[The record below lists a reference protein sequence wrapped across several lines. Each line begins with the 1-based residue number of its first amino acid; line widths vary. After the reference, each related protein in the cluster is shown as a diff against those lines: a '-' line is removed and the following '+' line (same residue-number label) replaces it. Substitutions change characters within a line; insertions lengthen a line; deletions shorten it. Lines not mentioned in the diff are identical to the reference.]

1 MAQTNMDLRV
11 AQKRQLYTLLMLKA
25 DNPGTKI
32 TGLDRAVNALEA
44 EMEQEDV
51 ALVKEKIKVFESI

>member
-11 AQKRQLYTLLMLKA
+11 AQKRQLYTLLMLKSE
-25 DNPGTKI
+25 NPGTKI